1 MKAKADIKTLDDAAA
16 ATGLGRRTLQR
27 WLGAG
32 LLRAY
37 KVPADRRRYLDVR
50 EIDRLRTTP
59 QPIKRRRRQS

>member
-1 MKAKADIKTLDDAAA
+1 MAKINIKSLDDAAA

-32 LLRAY
+32 LLTVY
-37 KVPADRRRYLDVR
+37 KVPTDRRRYLDVR

-59 QPIKRRRRQS
+59 QPIKRRKA